1 MMKESAIYISS
12 NIILL
17 WFCGKITC
25 RTSSYPTSFGAKCP
39 SVETVLLGFM

>member
-1 MMKESAIYISS
+1 MMEESAFYISS

-25 RTSSYPTSFGAKCP
+25 RTSSYPTSFGAKCL
-39 SVETVLLGFM
+39 SVEIVLLGFM